1 MATDP
6 LDPET
11 DFPLHIFS
19 KEKEGEIFKGGEEPL
34 PPLQTSRW
42 RPKFVTVSP
51 PFSSGEKEGGL
62 DLTVHAPLCTR
73 I

>member
-19 KEKEGEIFKGGEEPL
+19 KEKEGEIFKGGRNPFPPSKLHGGARNSSRFHPL
-34 PPLQTSRW
+34 FPL
-42 RPKFVTVSP
+42 
-51 PFSSGEKEGGL
+51 EKRRVGW
-62 DLTVHAPLCTR
+62 T
-73 I
+73 